1 VCGTIPSVRL
11 PLLLGLAATL
21 TVFPLVAQAP
31 TPSKPDVGEGLKRE
45 RERLANYQWRLRTEM
60 KIDGVPRVSRIE
72 NVHLGP
78 SGELVKKIVKFDKS
92 MAPTPFPENDPRARL
107 AAPPTNTEEDT
118 LFEQAQELMQ
128 FYARLSPE
136 RVEAWA
142 EKAELM
148 PPDPDRAGKVR
159 LHGRGLGRPQDDAVL
174 YLDPLTKV
182 ASEIEVKT
190 TVDFRIVD
198 IAFLRATFEPLP
210 QVRPNV
216 PAVWVPK
223 KIFLNMNRGKRAVT
237 LEMETSDWRIWTGA

>member
-1 VCGTIPSVRL
+1 MTAS
-11 PLLLGLAATL
+11 PLT
-21 TVFPLVAQAP
+21 AQAP
-31 TPSKPDVGEGLKRE
+31 TPSKPDVAEGLKRE

-60 KIDGVPRVSRIE
+60 KIDGVLRVSRIE

-78 SGELVKKIVKFDKS
+78 DGELVKTIVRFDKS
-92 MAPTPFPENDPRARL
+92 IPPTPFPYNDPRARR
-107 AAPPTNTEEDT
+107 ADPPTNTEEDV
-118 LFEQAQELMQ
+118 LFDQAQSLMQ
-128 FYARLSPE
+128 YYARLSPE

-142 EKAELM
+142 ERAELM

-190 TVDFRIVD
+190 TVDPRIID
-198 IAFLRATFEPLP
+198 IAFLRATFEQLP
-210 QVRPNV
+210 QVRPNG

-223 KIFLNMNRGKRAVT
+223 KIFLNMNRGKREVT
-237 LEMETSDWRIWTGA
+237 LEMETSDWRSWP